1 MKWCSQACAGLQK
14 QIKIFYQIAMKTIIK
29 KATWR
34 DLTSKRNILA
44 NTRGSHFSKHKFLLW
59 QQTVK
64 QCEWDTFIKLKR
76 SET

>member
-1 MKWCSQACAGLQK
+1 
-14 QIKIFYQIAMKTIIK
+14 MKTIIK
-29 KATWR
+29 KVTWR

-44 NTRGSHFSKHKFLLW
+44 TARGSHFSKHKFLLW
-59 QQTVK
+59 QRTVK